1 LKERIDIMTKIEI
14 IEKLKS
20 IDKSK
25 FGILKLGLFGSY
37 AKDNFTEN
45 SDIDLLVKFEFKR
58 GMYKRFCEFEEYIN
72 TIFPNKKIDIIEKST
87 FDYKYKNESVKEF
100 KEDIKKEILDSVIY
114 V

>member
-1 LKERIDIMTKIEI
+1 MTKIEI

-20 IDKSK
+20 IDKSN

-45 SDIDLLVKFEFKR
+45 SDIDILVKFEFKR
-58 GMYKRFCEFEEYIN
+58 RMYKRFCAFDEYIKSL
-72 TIFPNKKIDIIEKST
+72 FPNKKVDLIEKST
-87 FDYKYKNESVKEF
+87 FEYRYKNEDVKEF
-100 KEDIKKEILDSVIY
+100 KEEIKKEILESVIY

>member
-1 LKERIDIMTKIEI
+1 MIDMTKNEV

-37 AKDNFTEN
+37 AKDNFTNN
-45 SDIDLLVKFEFKR
+45 SDIDLLVKFEFTR
-58 GMYKRFCEFEEYIN
+58 GMYKRFCAFEEYIA
-72 TIFPNKKIDIIEKST
+72 TVFPNKKIDLIEKST
-87 FDYKYKNESVKEF
+87 FDYKYKNENVKEF
-100 KEDIKKEILDSVIY
+100 KEELKKEILESVIY